1 MGEVVEIVASTVTRT
16 LGDGIIVGIV
26 VLTLWGAVG
35 EEVTTEGGTAALQIA
50 TATEITHEIEPCEF
64 QTAEIG
70 VTASTIHQ
78 EVPENIGDV
87 YIAPAKS
94 GGASLRHEDLG

>member
-1 MGEVVEIVASTVTRT
+1 MGEVVEIVASTVTRS
-16 LGDGIIVGIV
+16 LGDGIIVGNV

-50 TATEITHEIEPCEF
+50 TATEITHEIEPGEF

-70 VTASTIHQ
+70 VTGSRKYRRCLHCPCKDQ
-78 EVPENIGDV
+78 GCLPE
-87 YIAPAKS
+87 A
-94 GGASLRHEDLG
+94 